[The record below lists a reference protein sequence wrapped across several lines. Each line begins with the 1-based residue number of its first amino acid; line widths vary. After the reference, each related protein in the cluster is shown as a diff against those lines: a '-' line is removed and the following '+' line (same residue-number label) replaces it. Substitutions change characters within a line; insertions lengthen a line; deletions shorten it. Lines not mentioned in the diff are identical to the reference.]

1 MKFISLISFAQNW
14 QSLTSYNGDSRHHPI
29 TFSND
34 RYGFV
39 IAGQNS
45 FGEYLED
52 SYRFDSQTQNWEQIA
67 DFPGGPRGFAYG
79 VSNNTKAYVGF
90 GSNSSESGTIYPTD
104 WWAYDI
110 LNNEWSQLA
119 DFPSAGRNH
128 PALVIVNDKVYV
140 GLGSNTSNLGDWW
153 EYDIPSDSWLQ
164 KANFDFGDRHHPFY
178 FGIDGIPYVGFGHGN
193 SINGATNVYNDLYK
207 YDAVTDSWI
216 TLNEFPSEGRVAG
229 TQFSYN
235 GKGYLLSGDGDDH
248 GPLDS
253 GELWEYT
260 PQTDSWV
267 QLESHPGNARWA
279 PGCFVI
285 NCDLYFTSGYDRIDQ
300 IYFNDLVKFKLGDDC
315 GCTDSTALN
324 YDELALF
331 NDFNC
336 CYISGCTDPVALNY
350 NNNACLDDSSCVSP
364 ILGCLNPFSE
374 NYDSLSN
381 TLVANGGPIDNLI
394 YGVGG
399 FHTNDS
405 YDMVFDCLNDV
416 TINSVDVYSQTSF
429 NVQIEILDINDVQ
442 IYTNNFLLNEGL
454 NTLFIDYDLLIGND
468 YKIGVIGNNQGLY
481 RNNDLDSS
489 IFPINILDHIS
500 ITANTTSSPLSYF
513 YYFYNWQLS
522 VSCQDVNG
530 CMDSTA
536 FNYNAN
542 ANIDNGSCYY
552 SPGCTDSLYLQ
563 FWTQGFT
570 ADYDDGTC
578 TDLAV
583 YGCTDPTMLNYDSL
597 ANIDDGTCIPIVYGC
612 MDTIA
617 CNYFEFAT
625 IDDFS
630 CEYVDGICETC
641 EDGFI
646 IDNDI
651 DNDGICDDDEII
663 SFNCIQ
669 NECLDPGD
677 NSGEFLNFDDCI
689 QNCGLNKETWR
700 CDNGI
705 CGVLNDGTGEYLSLE
720 DCENDCQV
728 ISLIEEE
735 FYFNIYPNPSK
746 GFIKL
751 ELKSTS
757 IIDINISNIIGEK
770 ILSFKSN
777 SNGKQT
783 INLDLSSYSKGIYN
797 LHLKLNNTNYNR
809 KFILQ

>member
-1 MKFISLISFAQNW
+1 MNNRSFVLIILIFLKFISLISFAQNW
-14 QSLTSYNGDSRHHPI
+14 QSLPSYNGDSRHHPI

-34 RYGFV
+34 RFGFV

-52 SYRFDSQTQNWEQIA
+52 SYRFDSQTQIWEQIA

-79 VSNNTKAYVGF
+79 VSNNTTAYVGF

-104 WWAYDI
+104 WWSYDI

-119 DFPSAGRNH
+119 DFPSAGRRH

-153 EYDIPSDSWLQ
+153 EYDIINDVWSQ
-164 KANFDFGDRHHPFY
+164 KTNLPANERHHPYY
-178 FGIDGIPYVGFGHGN
+178 FSIGNYAYVGFGHGSSPGPGSNPFSN
-193 SINGATNVYNDLYK
+193 SDIYNDFYRYNPETNDWLQL
-207 YDAVTDSWI
+207 S
-216 TLNEFPSEGRVAG
+216 NFPSESRVAG

-253 GELWEYT
+253 GELWEYN
-260 PQTDSWV
+260 PQFDSWV
-267 QLESHPGNARWA
+267 QLESHPGNSRWA

-285 NCDLYFTSGYDRIDQ
+285 NCDLYFTSGYDRIESV
-300 IYFNDLVKFKLGDDC
+300 YYNDLIKFKLGDDC

-336 CYISGCTDPVALNY
+336 CYISGCTDPQALNY
-350 NNNACLDDSSCVSP
+350 NINACFDDSSCISP

-381 TLVANGGPIDNLI
+381 TLIANGGPIDNLI

-399 FHTNDS
+399 FHSNDE

-429 NVQIEILDINDVQ
+429 NVQIEILDTNDVQ

-454 NTLFIDYDLLIGND
+454 NTLIINYDLLIGNN

-489 IFPINILDHIS
+489 IFPVNILDHIS
-500 ITANTTSSPLSYF
+500 IIANTTSNPQSYF

-522 VSCQDVNG
+522 VSCED
-530 CMDSTA
+530 
-536 FNYNAN
+536 
-542 ANIDNGSCYY
+542 
-552 SPGCTDSLYLQ
+552 
-563 FWTQGFT
+563 
-570 ADYDDGTC
+570 
-578 TDLAV
+578 
-583 YGCTDPTMLNYDSL
+583 
-597 ANIDDGTCIPIVYGC
+597 VYGC

-617 CNYFEFAT
+617 CNYFEFAS
-625 IDDFS
+625 IDDSS
-630 CEYVDGICETC
+630 CEYIDGICETC

-651 DNDGICDDDEII
+651 DDDGICDDDEFI
-663 SFNCIQ
+663 SFTCIQ

-677 NSGEFLNFDDCI
+677 NSGEFLNIDDCI

-735 FYFNIYPNPSK
+735 FYFNIYPNPSQ

-770 ILSFKSN
+770 ILNYKNN

-783 INLDLSSYSKGIYN
+783 INLDMSSYPKGIYN
-797 LHLKLNNTNYNR
+797 LHLKHNNFNYNR